1 MKTYKSLLF
10 ACLIVIFCAC
20 ETNHAQETFTTRN
33 VVTNLNTPWE
43 ILWGPDGFIW
53 MTERYGRIS
62 RVNPETG
69 VLQPL
74 YIIGDVMQG
83 SERGLMGMALH
94 PNFATEPYVYVVY
107 TYSINNNTA
116 TQIRIIR
123 LTFNGSTLESPITI
137 LENIPGAG
145 IHDGARLW
153 IDEDLKLFATIGD
166 AGNTAYAQN
175 LESLNGKL
183 LRMNLDG
190 SIPSDN
196 PFPGSLVW
204 SFGHRNPQGLV
215 IANGILYSSEHGPGT
230 DDELN
235 IIEKGRNYGWPYVN
249 GYCDTPQEI
258 AFCEANNVV
267 ESMKSLYPSYTV
279 AAAGLD
285 YYNGDLFPTWKN
297 SLLLTTLKA
306 QKLILL
312 KLSPDGRSVT
322 SEENVIDGQF
332 GRLRDI
338 CTSPNGRIFISTS
351 NRDGRGSPKAE
362 DDRIIELVSNVQSV
376 KPNSSGSIDFLRIY
390 PNPTSREL
398 KIKASDLIID
408 GDIEIVDFLGNV
420 KYKAS
425 NLTLDLN
432 NSHSVFLDKQNF
444 VSGIYYVILKYGN
457 KLISEKLILN

>member
-1 MKTYKSLLF
+1 MKTFKSLLF
-10 ACLIVIFCAC
+10 ACLLIVFCAC
-20 ETNHAQETFTTRN
+20 ESNHAQETFTIRN
-33 VVTNLNTPWE
+33 VATNLNTPWE
-43 ILWGPDGFIW
+43 ILWGPDNFIW

-69 VLQPL
+69 QIQAL
-74 YIIGDVMQG
+74 YTVADVQQG
-83 SERGLMGMALH
+83 GERGLMGMALH
-94 PNFATEPYVYVVY
+94 PNFTTDPYVFVVY
-107 TYSINNNTA
+107 TYGVNNNTA
-116 TQIRIIR
+116 TRVRIIR
-123 LTFNGSTLESPITI
+123 LTFNGTSLESPITI
-137 LENIPGAG
+137 LENIPGAAV
-145 IHDGARLW
+145 HDGSRLW
-153 IDEDLKLFATIGD
+153 IDENLKLFATTGD
-166 AGNTAYAQN
+166 AGNGVSAQN
-175 LESLNGKL
+175 LESLNGKV

-190 SIPSDN
+190 SVPNDN
-196 PFPGSLVW
+196 PFSGSPVW

-215 IANGILYSSEHGPGT
+215 MSNGILYSSEHGPGT
-230 DDELN
+230 DDEVN
-235 IIEKGRNYGWPYVN
+235 IIEKGRNFGWPNVN

-267 ESMKSLYPSYTV
+267 EPIKSLYPSYTV

-312 KLSPDGRSVT
+312 KLSPDGKSVV

-338 CTSPNGRIFISTS
+338 CVSPNGRIFISTS

-376 KPNSSGSIDFLRIY
+376 KPNSTGSIDFLRIY
-390 PNPTSREL
+390 PNPSTREL
-398 KIKASDLIID
+398 IIKPSDLVVD
-408 GDIEIVDFLGNV
+408 VDIEIVDFLGNV
-420 KYKAS
+420 RYKAS

-432 NSHSVFLDKQNF
+432 NSHSVILDKQNF

>member
-1 MKTYKSLLF
+1 MKTYKSLLI
-10 ACLIVIFCAC
+10 ACLLVGFCAC

-33 VVTNLNTPWE
+33 VATNLNTPWE
-43 ILWGPDGFIW
+43 ILWGPDDHIW

-62 RVNPETG
+62 RVNPESG
-69 VLQPL
+69 ALQVL
-74 YIIGDVMQG
+74 YNIDDVLQG
-83 SERGLMGMALH
+83 SERGLMGMVLH

-107 TYSINNNTA
+107 TYGANSSTRIK
-116 TQIRIIR
+116 IIR
-123 LTFNGSTLESPITI
+123 LTYNGTALESPITL

-166 AGNTAYAQN
+166 AGNSSSAQN
-175 LESLNGKL
+175 TESINGKV

-190 SIPSDN
+190 SVPSDN

-215 IANGILYSSEHGPGT
+215 MVNGILYSSEHGPST
-230 DDELN
+230 DDEVN
-235 IIEKGRNYGWPYVN
+235 IIEKGRNYGWPTVN

-258 AFCEANNVV
+258 AFCEANNIV
-267 ESMKSLYPSYTV
+267 EPIKSLYPTFTV

-285 YYNGDLFPTWKN
+285 YYNGDLFPNWKN

-306 QKLILL
+306 QKLVLL
-312 KLSPDGRSVT
+312 KLSPDGKSVT

-338 CTSPNGRIFISTS
+338 CISPNGRIFISTS

-362 DDRIIELVSNVQSV
+362 DDRIIELVSNVQSI
-376 KPNSSGSIDFLRIY
+376 KPNSSGSIRWLRIF
-390 PNPTSREL
+390 PNPTSNEL
-398 KIKASDLIID
+398 RISPSDLVVD
-408 GDIEIVDFLGNV
+408 AEIEIVDFLGNV
-420 KYKAS
+420 RYKAS
-425 NLTLDLN
+425 NLNLDLN
-432 NSHSVFLDKQNF
+432 HSHSVVLDKENF